1 LGIAAGAWVVLRIGS
16 RLLPYFD
23 KLLDWIFRKLEEGC
37 AELTDRTEGTYY
49 RYLRADCED
58 YEGRGFNAGG
68 LSLEAVYVPL
78 KLSENAARNVSQ
90 DIVRQQR
97 LAFDPQAFQ
106 GIGKLVLTIGN
117 PKSRCRHLVILGAP
131 GSGKSTLMRHITL
144 MYAIRKRRRLHPRI
158 PKLHPVLLRLR
169 EIYELI
175 LEKPEQSLSDLTTQ
189 FFQSKSGD
197 LKAKLEQNSQWFEKR
212 LRRGRCLV
220 MLDGLDEIADDTQR
234 QAVSRWVDKQLQD
247 YYETPF
253 ILTSRPDVYKKAP
266 LYENAIEL
274 EVQPFSTKERNTFIH
289 NWCFNWRK
297 STTEGKVNAEK
308 ARQRAEDLI
317 GQIDLYPTLRLMA
330 TNPLLLSLM
339 ARTHVDKGKLASKRV
354 DLYGDVCQ
362 VLLEGR
368 QRYRQT
374 TEAVLSAS
382 RKQGILQRLALE
394 MTKAGMLQFTLDDKP
409 VKEGTYTQAKALLQA
424 ELSRVPQNA
433 PTPEAFISKDEVGVR
448 ELLSDRQQEGLYEFA
463 HRTFQEYL
471 AAAELKRTGQI
482 GCLLDAFAGGEQAL
496 AWWRETI
503 RFYAAQ
509 ADATAIIEAALKEAH
524 RSVAALALAYEC
536 LNDTENLDPATQQ
549 KLEREL
555 DRGYIPAI

>member
-1 LGIAAGAWVVLRIGS
+1 MTQSPGNQPSWWEPVQKFLDNKFVNWGIPGIFVWIAADHAKPPNPDWQSFAIFLGIAAGAWVVLRIGS

-49 RYLRADCED
+49 RYLKADCED

-175 LEKPEQSLSDLTTQ
+175 LEKPEQSLSDLTSQ

-234 QAVSRWVDKQLQD
+234 QAISRWVDKQLKD

-253 ILTSRPDVYKKAP
+253 ILTSRPDA
-266 LYENAIEL
+266 
-274 EVQPFSTKERNTFIH
+274 
-289 NWCFNWRK
+289 
-297 STTEGKVNAEK
+297 
-308 ARQRAEDLI
+308 
-317 GQIDLYPTLRLMA
+317 
-330 TNPLLLSLM
+330 
-339 ARTHVDKGKLASKRV
+339 
-354 DLYGDVCQ
+354 
-362 VLLEGR
+362 
-368 QRYRQT
+368 
-374 TEAVLSAS
+374 
-382 RKQGILQRLALE
+382 
-394 MTKAGMLQFTLDDKP
+394 
-409 VKEGTYTQAKALLQA
+409 
-424 ELSRVPQNA
+424 
-433 PTPEAFISKDEVGVR
+433 
-448 ELLSDRQQEGLYEFA
+448 
-463 HRTFQEYL
+463 
-471 AAAELKRTGQI
+471 
-482 GCLLDAFAGGEQAL
+482 
-496 AWWRETI
+496 
-503 RFYAAQ
+503 
-509 ADATAIIEAALKEAH
+509 
-524 RSVAALALAYEC
+524 
-536 LNDTENLDPATQQ
+536 
-549 KLEREL
+549 
-555 DRGYIPAI
+555 